1 MMLQKLLPILFVS
14 GSAWVVAM
22 NAAIAEDSQVS
33 SSEIPYLNQVEFL
46 RNRAYYLVQNPN
58 VETISITGV
67 KANPTEKGVEVIL
80 ETTQGEQLQVTNR
93 STENNFIADIPN
105 AQLRLPNGDAF
116 TFRSEKPTAGITEIK
131 VVNADANTVRVT
143 VVGEN
148 ALPTVELFDDN
159 AGLVF
164 GVTSAVTAMQPPE
177 TPPAGENPPS
187 ETPPEEPTAQQDE
200 PIELVVTG
208 EQDGYRV
215 EQATTGTRTDTPIR
229 DIPQSIQ
236 IVPRQVFEDQ
246 NITELGDALRNIS
259 GVVSLSNSQV
269 VSGDSAI
276 IRGFSAGLN
285 ANSYVNG
292 IKQTNFGGRRR
303 STANI
308 ERVEVLK
315 GPASVL
321 FGQGEP
327 GGIIN
332 VVTKK
337 PLFDPLYGIEFTV
350 GSFDLY
356 RPTIDLTGP
365 LNTDKTIRYRLNA
378 DYLASNSF
386 VDFSD
391 RQQFTVNPV
400 VTFDISKNTTLTLE
414 GEYSE
419 EVATA
424 NASLPAVGTILN
436 NPLGRVPRSRF
447 LFYPD
452 LPPQNREFSSIGY
465 SLQHKFSDRWQIRN
479 SFRASFEQVS
489 ETYNFLSFRDDN
501 RTVDITGFR
510 RDNADNKT
518 YNLQT
523 DVLGKFQ
530 TGSIKHEVL
539 VGLEWNRLDSFD
551 DSRAFSLPSLDLFNP
566 NYDIGPVDFG
576 EPNPYNF
583 NQDSIGIYVQNLIAF
598 SDRLKLLLGGRFD
611 WVTSKDDFL
620 GDTVENSESKFSPR
634 IGIVYQPIEQISL
647 YASYNRSF
655 IPALFSTFNRNP
667 DGTQFQPTT
676 GEQFEVGIK
685 TEFLDGRLS
694 ATLAAYQ
701 ITKQNISTPD
711 PDRPGF
717 NIQIGEQQSQGIE
730 LDIAGQVIPG
740 LNLIASYAYTDAKT
754 TQDNSG
760 FEGNLVS
767 NVPRHSASFWAT
779 YQIQQGSL
787 QGLGFGSGIVFVGDR
802 PGDSANSFELPSFVR
817 TDATIF
823 YRRDNWRLGLNFKNL
838 FDVYYAVSSDDAS
851 NVRVGSP
858 FAVTGTIS
866 VQF

>member
-1 MMLQKLLPILFVS
+1 MRLQNLLTILFVS
-14 GSAWVVAM
+14 GSTWVVVM

-33 SSEIPYLNQVEFL
+33 SSEIPYINQIEIQ
-46 RNRAYYLVQNPN
+46 RKSSYQLVQATNLG
-58 VETISITGV
+58 TIPITGV

-80 ETTQGEQLQVTNR
+80 ETTLGEKLQITNR
-93 STENNFIADIPN
+93 STGNNFIADIPN
-105 AQLRLPNGDAF
+105 AQLRLPNGDTF
-116 TFRSEKPTAGITEIK
+116 TFRSEKLLAGITEIK
-131 VVNADANTVRVT
+131 VTNIDASTVRVM

-148 ALPTVELFDDN
+148 ALPTVELFDDD

-164 GVTSAVTAMQPPE
+164 GITSAATAMQPPE
-177 TPPAGENPPS
+177 TPPV
-187 ETPPEEPTAQQDE
+187 EEKPTAQQDE

-215 EQATTGTRTDTPIR
+215 QEATTGTRTETPIR

-236 IVPRQVFEDQ
+236 VVPRQVFEDQ
-246 NITELGDALRNIS
+246 NVTELGDALRNVS
-259 GVVSLSNSQV
+259 GVITLSNSQV
-269 VSGDSAI
+269 INGDSAI

-292 IKQTNFGGRRR
+292 IKRTDFAGRRR
-303 STANI
+303 STANVQQ
-308 ERVEVLK
+308 VEVLK

-321 FGQGEP
+321 YGQAEP

-337 PLFDPLYGIEFTV
+337 PLFDPQYGIEFTV
-350 GSFDLY
+350 GSFDFY
-356 RPTIDLTGP
+356 RPTIDITGP

-378 DYLASNSF
+378 DYLTSNSF

-391 RQQFTVNPV
+391 REQYTVNPV
-400 VTFDISKNTTLTLE
+400 ITFDIGKNTTFTIE
-414 GEYSE
+414 GEYTR
-419 EVATA
+419 EVARG

-452 LPPQNREFSSIGY
+452 LPPQDRRLSSVGY

-479 SFRASFEQVS
+479 SFRASFEQINES
-489 ETYNFLSFRDDN
+489 YNFLSLRDDN

-510 RDNADNKT
+510 RENFDLKT
-518 YNLQT
+518 YNLQS

-539 VGLEWNRLDSFD
+539 VGLEWNRIDFFD

-566 NYDIGPVDFG
+566 DYDIAPVDFG
-576 EPNPYNF
+576 PPSPYNF
-583 NQDSIGIYVQNLIAF
+583 NQNSVGIYAQNLISF
-598 SDRLKLLLGGRFD
+598 NDQVKLLLGGRFD
-611 WVTSKDDFL
+611 WVDSEDNFFG
-620 GDTVENSESKFSPR
+620 GDSLQLSSSKFSPR
-634 IGIVYQPIEQISL
+634 IGFVYQPIEPISL
-647 YASYNRSF
+647 YASYSRSF
-655 IPALFSTFNRNP
+655 LPGFFASFSRNP
-667 DGTQFQPTT
+667 DGTPFQPTT

-685 TEFLDGRLS
+685 TEFLDGKLS

-711 PDRPGF
+711 PARPGF
-717 NIQIGEQQSQGIE
+717 NIQIGEQQSKGIE
-730 LDIAGQVIPG
+730 LDIAGQPIPG

-787 QGLGFGSGIVFVGDR
+787 QGLGFGSGLVFVGDR